1 MDHPP
6 AGGPE
11 DFPVE
16 TEPTPGRGIIQ
27 ASWAG
32 TAVFT
37 VSAVL
42 AAIWPDTFRIAAATI
57 ALVLFGAGCV
67 VFLWAYAIAV
77 GRSRRD
83 AIGIGGLYFL
93 ADSAPK
99 QVQRTLML
107 SFAVQIVVSLATA
120 GVRPFTSLAFGTLV
134 PVYGLGLAG
143 LWGARHGRFAPRRPE
158 AGHEPG

>member
-1 MDHPP
+1 MDHPT
-6 AGGPE
+6 ADGPP
-11 DFPVE
+11 DLPVE
-16 TEPTPGRGIIQ
+16 AEPAPGRGIVQ

-42 AAIWPDTFRIAAATI
+42 AAIWPDRFRIAAAAI
-57 ALVLFGAGCV
+57 ALVLFAAGCV

-77 GRSRRD
+77 GRSRHD

-99 QVQRTLML
+99 DVQRTLML
-107 SFAVQIVVSLATA
+107 SFAVEIVVSLATA

-134 PVYGLGLAG
+134 PVFGLGLAG
-143 LWGARHGRFAPRRPE
+143 LWGARYGHFPPRRPE
-158 AGHEPG
+158 VAEEPE